1 MVKKEIIKTVKNFYA
16 DLLNL
21 IWPKVCACCGNR
33 LFKNEDTICFLCL
46 ANIPRTNYHMWIEN
60 NFHQLFWG
68 KTEVKYATAYYYFN
82 KHSKYRHLI
91 HKLKYHSQ
99 PNIGIKLGLEM
110 GYELK
115 HSVFNNIDLIIPVP
129 LHPKRQFKRGYNQ
142 STMIAIGLG
151 KAMEKPI
158 DDKSLIRNIETQ
170 TQTKKNRYE
179 RFENVSSIFLVK
191 NKVAIQNKHILLV
204 DDVVTTGAT
213 LESCITELQNSG
225 AKFVSVA
232 TLAIATN

>member
-1 MVKKEIIKTVKNFYA
+1 MVNKEIVKTVRNFYA

-33 LFKNEDTICFLCL
+33 LFRTENTICFHCL
-46 ANIPRTNYHMWIEN
+46 VNIPRTNYQNWIEN
-60 NFHQLFWG
+60 NLHQIFWG

-82 KHSKYRHLI
+82 KHSKYRSLI

-99 PNIGIKLGLEM
+99 PNIGIKLGMEM
-110 GYELK
+110 GYELNDSIFK
-115 HSVFNNIDLIIPVP
+115 NIDLIVPVP

-142 STMIAIGLG
+142 SEMIATGLG
-151 KAMEKPI
+151 KAMNKPI
-158 DDKSLIRNIETQ
+158 NLDSLLRNIETQ

-179 RFENVSSIFLVK
+179 RFENVDSIFIVK
-191 NKVAIQNKHILLV
+191 NKAAIQNKHILLV

-213 LESCITELQNSG
+213 LESCITELQKNG